1 MTELLK
7 TQNANGTRTKICFKV
22 YNKNDNIVV
31 ELLKFDYSDNNKWKK
46 PNVLTDLLVIKHI
59 LPSGYIQIDPN
70 GEKIKDFITKN
81 YKKNVNVFEQIEEM
95 AKQTTRIVFALP
107 TSFWVL
113 NNPRKIKDT
122 YFPLIVFI
130 NDRNVSG
137 AFMDFGDYGHDIIEV
152 ASKALLQGQMPE
164 FKNDIFYLDEVEKL
178 HKELQ

>member
-1 MTELLK
+1 MKFELGMTSV
-7 TQNANGTRTKICFKV
+7 TFR
-22 YNKNDNIVV
+22 
-31 ELLKFDYSDNNKWKK
+31 
-46 PNVLTDLLVIKHI
+46 
-59 LPSGYIQIDPN
+59 
-70 GEKIKDFITKN
+70 EKS
-81 YKKNVNVFEQIEEM
+81 IEEM

-107 TSFWVL
+107 TSFWV
-113 NNPRKIKDT
+113 NNNARKIKDT

-137 AFMDFGDYGHDIIEV
+137 AFMDFSDYGHDIIEV